1 MDIHLITQE
10 SALLNAL
17 VKTAEAAS
25 MPVSNA
31 ICRQPQQALAPLLE
45 KLTQGALFL
54 DSQALRDSSD
64 WNALA
69 SLTRRSPR
77 LNVVLL
83 SNDAQ
88 QEHLLRAMRAGVREV
103 LQSPPS
109 TAELKATWQ
118 RFTDH
123 RVEAGPSR
131 APVLAQAKMVA
142 FVACKGGAGATFL
155 STSMAHMLAHEFRQP
170 CTFIDM
176 DFQYGD
182 ASFYLGSM
190 AHPNTVADLAGQT
203 ERLDSSLFASCLYSA
218 APGLQVLA
226 APNDVGSALSIHA
239 RQMAEV
245 LAMARTAK
253 DWVLVDL
260 PRSMD
265 ATSLKALDM
274 ADVVFMVLDST
285 IASLRNAKRLLQLF
299 QSLGYSTE
307 KLQFIL
313 NKDQQA
319 HGVDHSSMETSLGV
333 KIKHTVPTQFEQV
346 NQCIAWGQPIGQLHP
361 HSPVTHA
368 LRKITAQLLQ
378 VPPPEPQGWL
388 SRWLSRTSFTK
399 PLSATGAPLETRH
412 S

>member
-1 MDIHLITQE
+1 
-10 SALLNAL
+10 
-17 VKTAEAAS
+17 
-25 MPVSNA
+25 
-31 ICRQPQQALAPLLE
+31 
-45 KLTQGALFL
+45 
-54 DSQALRDSSD
+54 
-64 WNALA
+64 
-69 SLTRRSPR
+69 
-77 LNVVLL
+77 
-83 SNDAQ
+83 
-88 QEHLLRAMRAGVREV
+88 
-103 LQSPPS
+103 
-109 TAELKATWQ
+109 
-118 RFTDH
+118 
-123 RVEAGPSR
+123 
-131 APVLAQAKMVA
+131 
-142 FVACKGGAGATFL
+142 
-155 STSMAHMLAHEFRQP
+155 
-170 CTFIDM
+170 M

-245 LAMARTAK
+245 LALARTAK

-285 IASLRNAKRLLQLF
+285 IASLRNTKRLLQLF